1 MSFISFA
8 QNFEDVL
15 LWRALKDVEQGCYV
29 DVGAQH
35 PRIDSVSQAFHDHG
49 WRGIHVEPSPQYAE
63 MLRDGRP
70 GDIVLEAAV
79 GSKRG
84 KAVFHNI
91 PDTGLS
97 TFDTQAME
105 QALARGFMVED
116 ISVDMILLDDVFEG
130 AEGIVHWLKIDVE
143 GYETQVIR
151 GWTCVVRPWVLV
163 IESTSPGQQVETD
176 RQWEADVLA
185 KGYRYV
191 WFDGLNRFYV
201 HEDHAELAE
210 RIAMPPN
217 VFDEAALS
225 GESTSNFAMLL
236 RHRIEGL
243 ERELAARPSQGKSR
257 AQKQRK

>member
-1 MSFISFA
+1 MTFVSYA

-35 PRIDSVSQAFHDHG
+35 PRIDSVSQAFYDHG
-49 WRGIHVEPSPQYAE
+49 WRGVHVEPSPYYVA
-63 MLRDGRP
+63 MLRDARP
-70 GDIVLEAAV
+70 GDIILEAAV
-79 GSKRG
+79 GSERG
-84 KAVFHNI
+84 EVVFHNI

-97 TFDTQAME
+97 TLDAQAME
-105 QALARGFMVED
+105 LARARGFAVED
-116 ISVDMILLDDVFEG
+116 ISVDMILLDDVLDG
-130 AEGIVHWLKIDVE
+130 AGGTVHWLKIDVE
-143 GYETQVIR
+143 GYETHVIR
-151 GWTCVVRPWVLV
+151 GWTGAVRPWVLV
-163 IESTSPGQQVETD
+163 IESTLPGQRVETD

-201 HEDHAELAE
+201 HEDHDELAE

-225 GESTSNFAMLL
+225 GDSTSAFATLL
-236 RHRIEGL
+236 RGRIEAL
-243 ERELAARPSQGKSR
+243 EQELAAHASR
-257 AQKQRK
+257 RAGRT